1 MRPRRGPIAF
11 ARAVTRF
18 AFAFAR
24 AVTLPARVAFAAA
37 CAVTLPARAL
47 AGIAFAAAC
56 AVSLPA
62 RALAGI
68 AFAAALAVTLPAR
81 AEGPRPPDA
90 PLAVAK
96 RSIEPPPLP
105 AEYREVDQDGIRFA
119 YHPST
124 RERIRPLFERVGAI
138 RATLAGL
145 VGVDVLRRV
154 EVRVA
159 AVPAEMV
166 SLSPG
171 EVPASAT
178 SVAFFEPRL
187 VVMSVVGPQS
197 SAPLDVESTLTHA
210 LAHIALD
217 EATGGADVPLWFH
230 EGFAFNVAESGDLS
244 SKRALVDAA
253 VFGRFLTLDELPPA
267 AGQGGLGDAQAGD
280 FVRFLVAS
288 RDGRSMQ
295 PALPRVLRQ
304 VKDGEPFER
313 AVVAALGA
321 ADRATVEARW
331 SDDRARRY
339 AFVPVL
345 VVLLGAVGV
354 VAAIWFAVGR
364 SRRARIAASA
374 ALRARRER
382 AASAPKAARPPAK
395 IAAAARLA
403 AGRGKDAAIHIP
415 RDPEVPK
422 VEHNGEW
429 HTLH

>member
-1 MRPRRGPIAF
+1 MAAF
-11 ARAVTRF
+11 F
-18 AFAFAR
+18 AFA
-24 AVTLPARVAFAAA
+24 AVL
-37 CAVTLPARAL
+37 AL
-47 AGIAFAAAC
+47 A
-56 AVSLPA
+56 LP
-62 RALAGI
+62 
-68 AFAAALAVTLPAR
+68 VR

-90 PLAVAK
+90 PLGAGK
-96 RSIEPPPLP
+96 RSAEPPPLP
-105 AEYREVDQDGIRFA
+105 AEYREIDQDGIRFA

-124 RERIRPLFERVGAI
+124 RERIRPFFERVGAI
-138 RATLAGL
+138 RATLAAL

-171 EVPASAT
+171 EVPADAV

-187 VVMSVVGPQS
+187 VVMSVVGPS
-197 SAPLDVESTLTHA
+197 SSVPLDVESTLTHA
-210 LAHIALD
+210 LAHLALD
-217 EATGGADVPLWFH
+217 EATGGADVPVWFH

-244 SKRALVDAA
+244 SRRALVDAA

-267 AGQGGLGDAQAGD
+267 AGRGGLGDAQAGD
-280 FVRFLVAS
+280 FVRFLAAS

-295 PALPRVLRQ
+295 SALPRVLRQ

-354 VAAIWFAVGR
+354 VAAIWIAVGR
-364 SRRARIAASA
+364 SRRVRIAAATA
-374 ALRARRER
+374 ARARREQ
-382 AASAPKAARPPAK
+382 ASATPKPARPPAK
-395 IAAAARLA
+395 VAAAARLA
-403 AGRGKDAAIHIP
+403 AGRGRDAAIHIP
-415 RDPEVPK
+415 RDPDVPK

>member
-1 MRPRRGPIAF
+1 MRRDVLHRHASR
-11 ARAVTRF
+11 ARSIERDVK
-18 AFAFAR
+18 
-24 AVTLPARVAFAAA
+24 
-37 CAVTLPARAL
+37 
-47 AGIAFAAAC
+47 G
-56 AVSLPA
+56 SLP
-62 RALAGI
+62 RWIVGLFALVALLVI
-68 AFAAALAVTLPAR
+68 ALPAR
-81 AEGPRPPDA
+81 AERPRPPDA
-90 PLAVAK
+90 PLAFGK
-96 RSIEPPPLP
+96 RSVEPPPLP
-105 AEYREVDQDGIRFA
+105 GEYREIDQDGIRFA

-124 RERIRPLFERVGAI
+124 RERIRPFFERVGAI

-171 EVPASAT
+171 EVPANAA

-187 VVMSVVGPQS
+187 VVMSVIGPS
-197 SAPLDVESTLTHA
+197 SSTPLDVESTLTHA

-217 EATGGADVPLWFH
+217 EATGGADVPVWFH

-244 SKRALVDAA
+244 SRRALVDAA
-253 VFGRFLTLDELPPA
+253 VFGRFLTLDELPTA
-267 AGQGGLGDAQAGD
+267 AGGGGLGDAQAGD
-280 FVRFLVAS
+280 FVRFLAAS

-295 PALPRVLRQ
+295 SALPRVLRQ

-345 VVLLGAVGV
+345 VVLLGAALV
-354 VAAIWFAVGR
+354 VAAIWIAVGR
-364 SRRARIAASA
+364 SRRARIAAASA
-374 ALRARRER
+374 AASAARARRER
-382 AASAPKAARPPAK
+382 APAASKPARPPAK
-395 IAAAARLA
+395 MAAAARLA
-403 AGRGKDAAIHIP
+403 AGRGNDAAIHIP